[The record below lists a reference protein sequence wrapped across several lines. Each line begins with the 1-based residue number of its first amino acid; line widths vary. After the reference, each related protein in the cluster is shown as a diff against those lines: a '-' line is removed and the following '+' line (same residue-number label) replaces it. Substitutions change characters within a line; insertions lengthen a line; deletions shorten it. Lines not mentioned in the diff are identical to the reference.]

1 MTRRSIH
8 PELGSGS
15 RPPIVVDG
23 TSFAINGANSSYR
36 FHVDPE
42 TGDLTS
48 DHFGGPVTENPI
60 AEIRANGGGWST
72 VEHLRREW
80 PDLGRGDFRTP
91 AVHVKHA
98 EGYTVS
104 DFRYESHSVV
114 EGKPDLP
121 GLPSTFGSEGEVSTL
136 VIHMVDKVSSVRAD
150 LSYSIFPKYD
160 AIARSIKITNE
171 GTSDISIEKLAS
183 YSVDLPYEEYEMLQL
198 HGEWTRECTRIRR
211 KVDYGVQGYG
221 SASGFSSFYHNPFLA
236 LVSPSTTESHGNVW
250 GFSLVYT
257 GSFSVEVEKTPQGFT
272 RALVGMNPIHLSWPL
287 KPGESFTSPECVS
300 VFSKFGIGDMS
311 RKFHRLYRQ
320 NLILSPFVN
329 KPRPS
334 LLNSWEGLYFN
345 YDEEKIYKLA
355 QDTAALGVKLFV
367 LDDGW
372 FGVKYPRLND
382 RAALGDW
389 DPNPVRFPNGLDSLA
404 DRINKLKVENVSGSQ
419 GPAENLQFGLWFEP
433 EAVNVKSLLYEQH
446 PEWVLSAGKYP
457 RTEARNQL
465 MLNLALP
472 EVQEFVIES
481 VSKILSTV
489 AVTYLKW
496 DANRAIHESPSPENH
511 HAYILGFYRVSKVL
525 TTRFPHVLWEG
536 CASGGARF
544 DPGVLQYF
552 PQFWTSDNTDALSRI
567 HIQFGTS
574 LVYPP
579 STMGA
584 HISDVPNHYTR
595 RTIPMRFRAHVAM
608 MGGSF
613 GLELNPSAITPED
626 RAALPELISIAERV
640 APIVIEGDF
649 WRLNLPEDSNYP
661 AAMFISEDGS
671 RAVLFYFQ
679 IRNTEVHNFP
689 MLYLQGLDETAFY
702 RIDGEGAYSGAT
714 LMNGGIQK
722 RFKGDYDSRIYFIE
736 KL

>member
-1 MTRRSIH
+1 
-8 PELGSGS
+8 
-15 RPPIVVDG
+15 
-23 TSFAINGANSSYR
+23 
-36 FHVDPE
+36 
-42 TGDLTS
+42 
-48 DHFGGPVTENPI
+48 
-60 AEIRANGGGWST
+60 
-72 VEHLRREW
+72 
-80 PDLGRGDFRTP
+80 
-91 AVHVKHA
+91 
-98 EGYTVS
+98 
-104 DFRYESHSVV
+104 
-114 EGKPDLP
+114 
-121 GLPSTFGSEGEVSTL
+121 
-136 VIHMVDKVSSVRAD
+136 
-150 LSYSIFPKYD
+150 
-160 AIARSIKITNE
+160 
-171 GTSDISIEKLAS
+171 
-183 YSVDLPYEEYEMLQL
+183 
-198 HGEWTRECTRIRR
+198 
-211 KVDYGVQGYG
+211 
-221 SASGFSSFYHNPFLA
+221 
-236 LVSPSTTESHGNVW
+236 
-250 GFSLVYT
+250 
-257 GSFSVEVEKTPQGFT
+257 
-272 RALVGMNPIHLSWPL
+272 MNPIHLSWPL

-433 EAVNVKSLLYEQH
+433 EAVNVKSSLYEQH

-702 RIDGEGAYSGAT
+702 KIDGEGAYSGAT
-714 LMNGGIQK
+714 LMNGGIQQ
-722 RFKGDYDSRIYFIE
+722 RFKGDYDSRIYFIV